1 MNSPPR
7 RLPPILLSLLTVFLL
22 AAETA
27 WAKPVTLPQ
36 TVPVPYVHP
45 PAAGNLP
52 PQRLGEVPV
61 PEPRPGDKKTVE
73 ESAPPPD
80 KADKQKPPAP
90 ADPRSAAPRTA
101 SMPAAEKA
109 CRARLRT
116 LGVEFTE
123 RPPEKDPAGCA
134 LPWPIAVKSLGKRI
148 GIAPDALMNCA
159 LAETAARFAHDVVS
173 PDAKSTYGAKLKS
186 ISQASSYVCRP
197 RNGSAKLSE
206 HAFGNALDI
215 AQFTLTDDTAIDV
228 GPTPDEKTA
237 KFLARL
243 RKAACGP
250 FKTVLGPGSDADHER
265 HFHLDLAPRRN
276 GGTFCQ

>member
-1 MNSPPR
+1 MNSPSR
-7 RLPPILLSLLTVFLL
+7 RLPPNFLPLLTALLL
-22 AAETA
+22 AADAA

-52 PQRLGEVPV
+52 PQRLGDVPV
-61 PEPRPGDKKTVE
+61 PEPRPDHKAAPTSPPPPARADEQKPA
-73 ESAPPPD
+73 APP
-80 KADKQKPPAP
+80 
-90 ADPRSAAPRTA
+90 DPRSTAPRPAT
-101 SMPAAEKA
+101 MPAAEQA
-109 CRARLRT
+109 CRTRLRT

-123 RPPEKDPAGCA
+123 HQPEKDAAGCA
-134 LPWPIAVKSLGKRI
+134 LPWPIAVKSLGKSI
-148 GIAPDALMNCA
+148 GITPDALMNCA
-159 LAETAARFAHDVVS
+159 LAETAAHFAQDVVS
-173 PDAKSTYGAKLKS
+173 PDAKSTYGAELKS
-186 ISQASSYVCRP
+186 ISQASTYVCRP
-197 RNGSAKLSE
+197 RNGSSKLSE

-215 AQFTLTDDTAIDV
+215 AQFTLTDATAIEV

-276 GGTFCQ
+276 GGIFCQ